1 MVVICRCEFK
11 LTGELIG
18 ICWLKNVNAK
28 CFDNTFPAH
37 VTYVWWQFKLIC

>member
-11 LTGELIG
+11 LTGGLLEYAG
-18 ICWLKNVNAK
+18 WKNVNVK

-37 VTYVWWQFKLIC
+37 VTYV